1 MIPENRPLGMVA
13 ALAMME
19 LMTSEQITNAGS
31 VTADHDS
38 IQTHAQT
45 RSRQNSLATGGPSER
60 KCDLRWRPAMLHSAS
75 LRALLPWLTS
85 IIGIVS
91 ALCLVIAWFPS
102 TVWNTP
108 IASSDAPA
116 HYYFIRRLLDEGLG
130 AALHLWPHNSFYPP
144 LFHICAYFVIKIAV
158 LFGVQCSIYAAFNIT
173 WIIASGVIFPS
184 GMLVLCRYFLQ
195 RWNRGNPI
203 SRISNPISR
212 ISNPISRISQA
223 SPTSE
228 SSSVSE
234 SSNVSNQHASSAV
247 NQQYNATLDA
257 TFVLQNLLGLFVPV
271 LAVSSVCHPYGLLS
285 AGPLIAFG
293 FATSLL
299 PFLIAAT
306 LRLFDEISAREH
318 IVKWLAITAIAGVI
332 CLVAH
337 PRIAFTYALILVPF
351 IVLRLPWKLILGA
364 FIAMCV
370 GAVAFVALMLTSFKS
385 DRWANPA
392 SWFHSHQPSKNLWE
406 SISFCFTDGLDGF
419 PAILFALLLIAG
431 TVAAFVCV
439 SRRTVVRFSDSL
451 SVAVSTVAPAFPAD
465 ADALASDTAVPA
477 PAVSPVP
484 TSGLPAVSCSDA
496 ADVSLFESS
505 EPSRPRRND
514 RLRDV
519 IALMAAFLL
528 VTLVYV
534 CTVTLVGA
542 LPNIIS
548 APWYRDENRIVTM
561 LPLVALPLL
570 VIGVNAFS
578 ECVSACAASASF
590 APFVSSFSTKNSVSS
605 SSVPSLSSGP
615 AVSSVKSVSF
625 ISNWIGPI
633 AAFLVVAILA
643 VSAQIVCPSRTAVR
657 DAIIAHSSLDQSDP
671 NEQLTEQKIIVLR
684 KVTER
689 TGTQATI
696 ISDPLNGSMY
706 AETLF
711 NANMLY
717 PIINARTDVS
727 SAPFGKV
734 ETAFASGD
742 VQQVLGTV
750 CPLTDAPK
758 YFLTMGD
765 QAQSLQSFP
774 YRAQYDS
781 FHNEELIDAYVDDRV
796 DGRIS
801 AGHTGLCVHGHVGW
815 RAAEYHQRSLVSR

>member
-1 MIPENRPLGMVA
+1 MVA
-13 ALAMME
+13 ALATME
-19 LMTSEQITNAGS
+19 SMTSEQITNTGS
-31 VTADHDS
+31 VSGDCGSAQARARTHVQAYV
-38 IQTHAQT
+38 QTQA
-45 RSRQNSLATGGPSER
+45 RQNGSAKDGSATNGPARNDSAKDGPSGR
-60 KCDLRWRPAMLHSAS
+60 KHGLQRCHAMLCPAS
-75 LRALLPWLTS
+75 RHALLPWLTS
-85 IIGIVS
+85 IIGVAS

-108 IASSDAPA
+108 IVSSDAPA
-116 HYYFIRRLLDEGLG
+116 HYYFIHRLLDEGLG
-130 AALHLWPHNSFYPP
+130 AALHLWPHDSFYPP
-144 LFHICAYFVIKIAV
+144 LFHVCAYLVIKIAA

-173 WIIASGVIFPS
+173 WIIASGVIFPA
-184 GMLVLCRYFLQ
+184 GMLVLCRYFLR
-195 RWNRGNPI
+195 RWNRGNP
-203 SRISNPISR
+203 

-223 SPTSE
+223 SSTPE

-234 SSNVSNQHASSAV
+234 SSNISNQQVSSAV
-247 NQQYNATLDA
+247 NRQYNVTSDA
-257 TFVLQNLLGLFVPV
+257 TFVLRNLIGLFVPV
-271 LAVSSVCHPYGLLS
+271 LAVSSVCHPYGLLN

-293 FATSLL
+293 FAMSLL

-306 LRLFDEISAREH
+306 LRLFDAIAAREH
-318 IVKWLAITAIAGVI
+318 IAKWLAIAAVAGVV

-385 DRWANPA
+385 DRWANPD

-406 SISFCFTDGLDGF
+406 SISFCLTDGLDGF

-431 TVAAFVCV
+431 TAAAFVCA
-439 SRRTVVRFSDSL
+439 SRRAAARASDSFSSAASTVVPVASADVDVDASTSDI
-451 SVAVSTVAPAFPAD
+451 AVSAAD
-465 ADALASDTAVPA
+465 
-477 PAVSPVP
+477 SPV
-484 TSGLPAVSCSDA
+484 SVSCPPPASHSNATDA
-496 ADVSLFESS
+496 ASASSESS
-505 EPSRPRRND
+505 RLRRND

-519 IALMAAFLL
+519 IALTAAFL
-528 VTLVYV
+528 
-534 CTVTLVGA
+534 
-542 LPNIIS
+542 
-548 APWYRDENRIVTM
+548 
-561 LPLVALPLL
+561 LVALPLL
-570 VIGVNAFS
+570 VIGINALA

-590 APFVSSFSTKNSVSS
+590 APSASSFSTKNSA
-605 SSVPSLSSGP
+605 SSVPSLSSAS
-615 AVSSVKSVSF
+615 AVSSVKNASF
-625 ISNWIGPI
+625 ASNWIVLI
-633 AAFLVVAILA
+633 AVFLVIAILA
-643 VSAQIVCPSRTAVR
+643 VSAQIVCPSRSAAR
-657 DAIIAHSSLDQSDP
+657 DTIIAHSSLNQSDP
-671 NEQLTEQKIIVLR
+671 NEQLTEQKIAVLR

-717 PIINARTDVS
+717 PIINARTDVP

-742 VQQVLGTV
+742 AQQVLGTV
-750 CPLTDAPK
+750 CPLTDAPE

-781 FHNEELIDAYVDDRV
+781 FHNEELIDTYVDGGTLVKVADYSQY
-796 DGRIS
+796 GQ
-801 AGHTGLCVHGHVGW
+801 GW
-815 RAAEYHQRSLVSR
+815 ALYRFGCAD

>member
-45 RSRQNSLATGGPSER
+45 RSRQNSLVTGGPSER

-203 SRISNPISR
+203 SNPISR

-247 NQQYNATLDA
+247 NQQYNATLDV

-271 LAVSSVCHPYGLLS
+271 LAVSSVCHPYGLLN

-306 LRLFDEISAREH
+306 LRLFDEIAAREH

-406 SISFCFTDGLDGF
+406 SISFCFADGLDGF

-431 TVAAFVCV
+431 TVAAFVCA

-451 SVAVSTVAPAFPAD
+451 SVAVSTVAPAFSAD
-465 ADALASDTAVPA
+465 ADALASDTAVSA

-689 TGTQATI
+689 TGTQAII

-781 FHNEELIDAYVDDRV
+781 FHNEELIDAYVDDGTLV
-796 DGRIS
+796 KVADYSQYGQ
-801 AGHTGLCVHGHVGW
+801 GW
-815 RAAEYHQRSLVSR
+815 ALYRFGCAD

>member
-195 RWNRGNPI
+195 RWNRG
-203 SRISNPISR
+203 NPISR

-451 SVAVSTVAPAFPAD
+451 SVAVSTVAPAFSAD

-781 FHNEELIDAYVDDRV
+781 FHNEELIDAYVDDGTLV
-796 DGRIS
+796 KVADYSQYGQ
-801 AGHTGLCVHGHVGW
+801 GW
-815 RAAEYHQRSLVSR
+815 ALYRFGCAD

>member
-1 MIPENRPLGMVA
+1 
-13 ALAMME
+13 ME
-19 LMTSEQITNAGS
+19 SMTSEQITNAGS
-31 VTADHDS
+31 VMANHGS
-38 IQTHAQT
+38 IQTHSQT
-45 RSRQNSLATGGPSER
+45 QPRQNGSSESGPSER
-60 KCDLRWRPAMLHSAS
+60 KSDLRWRPAMLHPAS
-75 LRALLPWLTS
+75 CRTLLPWLTS
-85 IIGIVS
+85 IIGIAS

-108 IASSDAPA
+108 IVSSDAPA

-144 LFHICAYFVIKIAV
+144 LFHVCAYFVIKIAA

-203 SRISNPISR
+203 SRIS
-212 ISNPISRISQA
+212 QA
-223 SPTSE
+223 SSTSE

-234 SSNVSNQHASSAV
+234 SSNVLNQRVSSAV
-247 NQQYNATLDA
+247 NRQYNATFDA
-257 TFVLQNLLGLFVPV
+257 TFVLRNLIGLFVPV
-271 LAVSSVCHPYGLLS
+271 LAVSSVCHPYGLLN

-306 LRLFDEISAREH
+306 LRLFDAIAAREH
-318 IVKWLAITAIAGVI
+318 IVKWLAITAIAGVV

-431 TVAAFVCV
+431 TVAAFVCA
-439 SRRTVVRFSDSL
+439 SCRAAMRSADSL
-451 SVAVSTVAPAFPAD
+451 SAAVSTVAPDFSAD
-465 ADALASDTAVPA
+465 ADASASDTAVSA
-477 PAVSPVP
+477 PDVSPVS
-484 TSGLPAVSCSDA
+484 TSGLPAASCSDA
-496 ADVSLFESS
+496 ADVSLSASS

-519 IALMAAFLL
+519 IALTAAFLL

-548 APWYRDENRIVTM
+548 APWYRDENRIMTM

-570 VIGVNAFS
+570 VIGVNALS
-578 ECVSACAASASF
+578 ECVSVCAASASF
-590 APFVSSFSTKNSVSS
+590 APSASSFSTKNSASSS
-605 SSVPSLSSGP
+605 SSVPSLSSAS
-615 AVSSVKSVSF
+615 AVSSVRNVSF
-625 ISNWIGPI
+625 ASNWIGPI
-633 AAFLVVAILA
+633 AAFLVIAILA
-643 VSAQIVCPSRTAVR
+643 VSAQIVCPSRTAAR
-657 DAIIAHSSLDQSDP
+657 DTIIAHSSLNQGDP
-671 NEQLTEQKIIVLR
+671 NEQLTEQKITVLR

-706 AETLF
+706 ADTLF

-717 PIINARTDVS
+717 PIINARTDVP

-742 VQQVLGTV
+742 AQQVLGTV
-750 CPLTDAPK
+750 CPLTDAPE
-758 YFLTMGD
+758 YFLTMGG

-781 FHNEELIDAYVDDRV
+781 FHNEELIDAYVDGGTLVKVADYSQY
-796 DGRIS
+796 GQ
-801 AGHTGLCVHGHVGW
+801 GW
-815 RAAEYHQRSLVSR
+815 ALYRFSCAD

>member
-1 MIPENRPLGMVA
+1 MVA
-13 ALAMME
+13 ALATME
-19 LMTSEQITNAGS
+19 SMTSEQIANTGS
-31 VTADHDS
+31 VTADHGS

-45 RSRQNSLATGGPSER
+45 QLRQNGSSNGGPSER
-60 KCDLRWRPAMLHSAS
+60 KRGLRWRPAMLHPAS

-85 IIGIVS
+85 IIGIAS

-108 IASSDAPA
+108 IVSSDAPA

-144 LFHICAYFVIKIAV
+144 LFHVCAYFVIKIAA

-203 SRISNPISR
+203 S
-212 ISNPISRISQA
+212 NPISRISQA

-234 SSNVSNQHASSAV
+234 SSNVSNQQVSSAV
-247 NQQYNATLDA
+247 NRQYNATLDA
-257 TFVLQNLLGLFVPV
+257 TFVLQNLIGLFVPV
-271 LAVSSVCHPYGLLS
+271 LAVSSVCHPYGLLN

-306 LRLFDEISAREH
+306 LRLFDAIAAREH
-318 IVKWLAITAIAGVI
+318 IVKWLAITAIAGVV

-431 TVAAFVCV
+431 TVAAFVCA
-439 SRRTVVRFSDSL
+439 SRRAAMRSSDSL
-451 SVAVSTVAPAFPAD
+451 SGAVSTVTPAFSAD
-465 ADALASDTAVPA
+465 ADVLASDTEVSA
-477 PAVSPVP
+477 PAVSPVSA
-484 TSGLPAVSCSDA
+484 SGLPAASCSDA
-496 ADVSLFESS
+496 ADLSLSASS

-519 IALMAAFLL
+519 IALTAAFLL

-548 APWYRDENRIVTM
+548 APWYRDENRIMTM

-570 VIGVNAFS
+570 VIGVNALS

-590 APFVSSFSTKNSVSS
+590 APSASSFFAKNSVSSS
-605 SSVPSLSSGP
+605 SSVPSLSSAS
-615 AVSSVKSVSF
+615 AVSSVKNVSLA
-625 ISNWIGPI
+625 SNWIGPL
-633 AAFLVVAILA
+633 AVFLVVAILA
-643 VSAQIVCPSRTAVR
+643 VSAQIVCPLRSAAR
-657 DAIIAHSSLDQSDP
+657 DTIIAHSSLNQSDP
-671 NEQLTEQKIIVLR
+671 NEQLTEQKIAVLR
-684 KVTER
+684 KVTKR

-706 AETLF
+706 ADTLF

-717 PIINARTDVS
+717 PIINARTDVP

-742 VQQVLGTV
+742 GQQVLGTV
-750 CPLTDAPK
+750 CSLTDAPE

-781 FHNEELIDAYVDDRV
+781 FHNEELIDTYVDGGTLVKVADYSQY
-796 DGRIS
+796 GQ
-801 AGHTGLCVHGHVGW
+801 GW
-815 RAAEYHQRSLVSR
+815 ALYRFGCAD

>member
-1 MIPENRPLGMVA
+1 MVA

-203 SRISNPISR
+203 SNPISR

-271 LAVSSVCHPYGLLS
+271 LAVSSVCHPYGLLN

-406 SISFCFTDGLDGF
+406 SISFCFADGLDGF

-431 TVAAFVCV
+431 TVAAFVCA

-451 SVAVSTVAPAFPAD
+451 SVAVSTVAPAFSAD

-590 APFVSSFSTKNSVSS
+590 ALSASSFSAKNSVSS

-781 FHNEELIDAYVDDRV
+781 FHNEELIDAYVDDGTLV
-796 DGRIS
+796 KVADYSQYGQ
-801 AGHTGLCVHGHVGW
+801 GW
-815 RAAEYHQRSLVSR
+815 ALYRFGCAD

>member
-1 MIPENRPLGMVA
+1 MVV
-13 ALAMME
+13 ALATME
-19 LMTSEQITNAGS
+19 SMTSEQIANTGS
-31 VTADHDS
+31 VTADHGS

-45 RSRQNSLATGGPSER
+45 QLRQNGSSNGGPSER
-60 KCDLRWRPAMLHSAS
+60 KRGLRWRPAMLHPAS

-85 IIGIVS
+85 IIGIAS

-108 IASSDAPA
+108 IVSSDAPA

-144 LFHICAYFVIKIAV
+144 LFHVCAYFVIKIAA

-203 SRISNPISR
+203 S
-212 ISNPISRISQA
+212 NPISRISQA

-228 SSSVSE
+228 SSFVSK
-234 SSNVSNQHASSAV
+234 SSNVSNQQVSSAV
-247 NQQYNATLDA
+247 NRQYNATLDA
-257 TFVLQNLLGLFVPV
+257 TFVLQNLIGLFVPV
-271 LAVSSVCHPYGLLS
+271 LAVSSVCHPYGLLN

-306 LRLFDEISAREH
+306 LRLFDAIAAREH
-318 IVKWLAITAIAGVI
+318 IVKWLAITAIAGVV

-431 TVAAFVCV
+431 TVAAFVCA
-439 SRRTVVRFSDSL
+439 SRRAAVRSSDSL
-451 SVAVSTVAPAFPAD
+451 SAAVSTVAPAFSV
-465 ADALASDTAVPA
+465 DALVSDAAVSLVSASD
-477 PAVSPVP
+477 
-484 TSGLPAVSCSDA
+484 LPAASCSDA
-496 ADVSLFESS
+496 ADVSSFAPP

-519 IALMAAFLL
+519 IALTAAFLL

-548 APWYRDENRIVTM
+548 APWYRDENRIMTM

-570 VIGVNAFS
+570 VIGVNALS

-590 APFVSSFSTKNSVSS
+590 APSASSFFAKNSA
-605 SSVPSLSSGP
+605 SSVPSLSSAS
-615 AVSSVKSVSF
+615 AVSSVKNVSLA
-625 ISNWIGPI
+625 SNWIGPI
-633 AAFLVVAILA
+633 AVFLVVAILA
-643 VSAQIVCPSRTAVR
+643 VSAQIVCPSRSAAR
-657 DAIIAHSSLDQSDP
+657 DTIIAHSSLNQSDP
-671 NEQLTEQKIIVLR
+671 NEQLTEQKIAVLR
-684 KVTER
+684 KVTKR

-696 ISDPLNGSMY
+696 ISDPLNGSMH

-717 PIINARTDVS
+717 PIINARTDAP

-734 ETAFASGD
+734 EAAFASGD
-742 VQQVLGTV
+742 GQQVLGTV
-750 CPLTDAPK
+750 CSLTDAPE

-781 FHNEELIDAYVDDRV
+781 FHNEELIDTYVDGGTLVKVADYSQY
-796 DGRIS
+796 GQ
-801 AGHTGLCVHGHVGW
+801 GW
-815 RAAEYHQRSLVSR
+815 ALYRFGCAD

>member
-203 SRISNPISR
+203 SNPISR

-271 LAVSSVCHPYGLLS
+271 LAVSSVCHPYGLLN

-431 TVAAFVCV
+431 TVAAFVCA
-439 SRRTVVRFSDSL
+439 SRRAAMRSSDSL
-451 SVAVSTVAPAFPAD
+451 SGAVSTVAPAFSA
-465 ADALASDTAVPA
+465 
-477 PAVSPVP
+477 
-484 TSGLPAVSCSDA
+484 SGLPAASCSDP
-496 ADVSLFESS
+496 ADVSLSASS

-519 IALMAAFLL
+519 IALTAAFLL

-548 APWYRDENRIVTM
+548 APWYRDENRIMTM

-570 VIGVNAFS
+570 IIGVNALS
-578 ECVSACAASASF
+578 ECVSVCAASASF
-590 APFVSSFSTKNSVSS
+590 APSASSFSTKNSASS
-605 SSVPSLSSGP
+605 SASVPSLSSAS
-615 AVSSVKSVSF
+615 AVSSVRNVSVA
-625 ISNWIGPI
+625 SNWIGPI
-633 AAFLVVAILA
+633 AAFLVIAILA
-643 VSAQIVCPSRTAVR
+643 VSAQIVCPSRTAAR
-657 DAIIAHSSLDQSDP
+657 DAIIAHSSLNQSDP
-671 NEQLTEQKIIVLR
+671 NEQLTEQKITVLR

-717 PIINARTDVS
+717 PIINARTDVP

-742 VQQVLGTV
+742 AQQVLGTV
-750 CPLTDAPK
+750 CPLTDAPE
-758 YFLTMGD
+758 YFLTMGG

-781 FHNEELIDAYVDDRV
+781 FHNEELIDAYVDGGTLVKVADYSQY
-796 DGRIS
+796 GQ
-801 AGHTGLCVHGHVGW
+801 GW
-815 RAAEYHQRSLVSR
+815 ALYRFGCAD

>member
-1 MIPENRPLGMVA
+1 MVA
-13 ALAMME
+13 ALATME
-19 LMTSEQITNAGS
+19 SMTSEQIANTGS
-31 VTADHDS
+31 VTADHGS

-45 RSRQNSLATGGPSER
+45 QLRQNGSSNGGPSER
-60 KCDLRWRPAMLHSAS
+60 KRGLRWRPAMLHPAS

-85 IIGIVS
+85 IIGIAS

-108 IASSDAPA
+108 IVSSDAPA

-144 LFHICAYFVIKIAV
+144 LFHVCAYFVIKIAA

-203 SRISNPISR
+203 S
-212 ISNPISRISQA
+212 NPISRISQA

-234 SSNVSNQHASSAV
+234 SSNVSNRQVSSAV
-247 NQQYNATLDA
+247 NRQYNATLDA
-257 TFVLQNLLGLFVPV
+257 TFVLQNLTGLFVPV
-271 LAVSSVCHPYGLLS
+271 LAISSVCHPYGLLN

-306 LRLFDEISAREH
+306 LRLFDAIAAREH
-318 IVKWLAITAIAGVI
+318 IVKWLAITAIAGVV

-419 PAILFALLLIAG
+419 PALLFALLLIAG
-431 TVAAFVCV
+431 TVAAFVCA
-439 SRRTVVRFSDSL
+439 SHRAAMRSSDSL
-451 SVAVSTVAPAFPAD
+451 SGAVSTVTPAFSAD
-465 ADALASDTAVPA
+465 ADALASDTEVSA
-477 PAVSPVP
+477 PAVSPVSA
-484 TSGLPAVSCSDA
+484 SGLPAASCSDA
-496 ADVSLFESS
+496 ADLSLFASS

-519 IALMAAFLL
+519 IALTAAFLL

-548 APWYRDENRIVTM
+548 APWYRDENRIMTM

-570 VIGVNAFS
+570 VIGVNALS

-590 APFVSSFSTKNSVSS
+590 APSASSFSAKNSVSS
-605 SSVPSLSSGP
+605 SSVPSLSSAS
-615 AVSSVKSVSF
+615 AVSSVKNVSLA
-625 ISNWIGPI
+625 SNWIGPL
-633 AAFLVVAILA
+633 AVFLVVAILA
-643 VSAQIVCPSRTAVR
+643 VSAQIVCPSRTAAR
-657 DAIIAHSSLDQSDP
+657 DAIIAHSSLNQSDP
-671 NEQLTEQKIIVLR
+671 NEQLTEQKITVLR

-706 AETLF
+706 ADTLF

-717 PIINARTDVS
+717 PIINARTDVP

-742 VQQVLGTV
+742 RQQVLGTV
-750 CPLTDAPK
+750 CSLTDAPE

-781 FHNEELIDAYVDDRV
+781 FHNEELIDTYVDGGTLVKVADYSQY
-796 DGRIS
+796 GQ
-801 AGHTGLCVHGHVGW
+801 GW
-815 RAAEYHQRSLVSR
+815 ALYRFGCAD